1 MLDEKNKTTAELVE
15 AIFADVDAMNA
26 DKFVT
31 HLTPDGRFQFGNG
44 EPTIGRQA
52 TRDSVAGFFSSING
66 LRHQV
71 IGIFQQENV
80 ITVELSIDYTRKDG
94 KVVTLPC
101 ANIFRMEGPLV
112 RDYRVFMDVT
122 PIFA

>member
-1 MLDEKNKTTAELVE
+1 MHKKSLMVQKGTRSQSVGNIRSERARCVSIK
-15 AIFADVDAMNA
+15 ADLA
-26 DKFVT
+26 
-31 HLTPDGRFQFGNG
+31 
-44 EPTIGRQA
+44 TIGRQA
-52 TRDSVAGFFSSING
+52 TCDSVAGFFSSING
-66 LRHQV
+66 LRHTV
-71 IGIFQQENV
+71 IDIFQQENV

>member
-1 MLDEKNKTTAELVE
+1 MLDEKNLTTAELVE

-26 DKFVT
+26 DTFVA

-44 EPTIGRQA
+44 EPTIGQQA
-52 TRDSVAGFFSSING
+52 TRDYVAGFFSSING